1 MLVERNYEKRQ
12 VGEKFGFSI
21 SFVVMRIAFFLIFQ
35 LIAVMAAAN
44 TWHVRLGRQYT
55 KPSQVMSLV
64 QRGDTVE
71 IDSGLYVKDVGAW
84 NQDSLVLRCRIGYA
98 HLDAQ
103 GTAAQRKAIWVIN
116 GKHTYVEGIEF
127 SGCAIDSLDGQ
138 NGAGIRL
145 QSTGLECRRCYFH
158 DNQEGI
164 LTGNDT
170 TTEVTIEAC

>member
-44 TWHVRLGRQYT
+44 TWHVGLGRQYT

-84 NQDSLVLRCRIGYA
+84 NQDSLVLRCRIG
-98 HLDAQ
+98 
-103 GTAAQRKAIWVIN
+103 
-116 GKHTYVEGIEF
+116 
-127 SGCAIDSLDGQ
+127 
-138 NGAGIRL
+138 
-145 QSTGLECRRCYFH
+145 
-158 DNQEGI
+158 
-164 LTGNDT
+164 
-170 TTEVTIEAC
+170 

>member
-1 MLVERNYEKRQ
+1 MR
-12 VGEKFGFSI
+12 
-21 SFVVMRIAFFLIFQ
+21 MRIYLIGV
-35 LIAVMAAAN
+35 LAVVTLNAEAR
-44 TWHVRLGRQYT
+44 TWHVGAARQYH
-55 KPSQVMSLV
+55 KPTDVMALV
-64 QRGDTVE
+64 GTGDTVE

-84 NQDSLVLRCRIGYA
+84 DADSLVLRCPVGFA

-116 GKHTYVEGIEF
+116 GLHTYVEGIEF
-127 SGCAIDSLDGQ
+127 SGCAISAADGE

-145 QSTGLECRRCYFH
+145 QSNSPGYYFECRRCYFH

-170 TTEVTIEAC
+170 TLRITVEACEFARNGVET